1 MGDRR
6 RVSLPF
12 ATDIFNVWLVGTYY
26 MNPILD
32 PEKSCGSV
40 GGWEPGGICG
50 YYDYEQ
56 IHDDLV
62 MHAAMAYDF
71 AFDYLIRHP
80 HAHLK
85 AIGKDTK
92 TVAAEVFKRFIN
104 IGLVRGGKS
113 GNWNVNGWNIMLRPM
128 LVLDHNEAYADGK
141 EKSII

>member
-1 MGDRR
+1 M
-6 RVSLPF
+6 
-12 ATDIFNVWLVGTYY
+12 VGRDVLYESY
-26 MNPILD
+26 FG

-104 IGLVRGGKS
+104 IG
-113 GNWNVNGWNIMLRPM
+113 W
-128 LVLDHNEAYADGK
+128 YAVANRVTGM
-141 EKSII
+141 